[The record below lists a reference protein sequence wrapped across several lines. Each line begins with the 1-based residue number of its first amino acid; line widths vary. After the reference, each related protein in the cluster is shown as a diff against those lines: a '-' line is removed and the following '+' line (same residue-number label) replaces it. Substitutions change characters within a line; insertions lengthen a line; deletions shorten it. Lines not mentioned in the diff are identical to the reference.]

1 VNYGELR
8 TYVRDRLTIST
19 GDAAKTTQIN
29 TAINQARY
37 RLAAEFRLLEATA
50 SLNFTANT
58 ETVTIPADVTEIL
71 SIRQG
76 TYVLQPITRAE
87 LAQYRAAQ
95 AAGTT
100 LSTGPQVY
108 VVDGASTTIRVWP
121 VPTTTVTAAATIHY
135 VQRPV
140 ALSADGDTPSEMPT
154 EFHDLIAE
162 EAVYRIAQSEEDFDL
177 ARGAA
182 AATAELREGLRAYMN
197 RRMGAGASKVF
208 LRGFGR

>member
-1 VNYGELR
+1 MTYAELR
-8 TYVRDRLTIST
+8 TYVRDRLSIST
-19 GDAAKTTQIN
+19 ADSAKTTQIN

-50 SLNFTANT
+50 SLNFTAGV
-58 ETVTIPADVTEIL
+58 ETVTLPSDVTQVL

-76 TYVLQPITRAE
+76 TYVLQPITRSE

-100 LSTGPQVY
+100 ISTGPQVY
-108 VVDGASTTIRVWP
+108 VIDGSSATIRVWP
-121 VPTTTVTAAATIHY
+121 VPTETVSGAATLHY
-135 VQRPV
+135 VQRPT
-140 ALSADGDTPSEMPT
+140 ALSADGDAPSELPV
-154 EFHDLIAE
+154 EFHDLIGE
-162 EAVYRIAQSEEDFDL
+162 EAVYRIAQSEEDMDL

-182 AATAELREGLRAYMN
+182 AVAADLREGLRAYMN
-197 RRMGAGASKVF
+197 RRIGAGASRVF